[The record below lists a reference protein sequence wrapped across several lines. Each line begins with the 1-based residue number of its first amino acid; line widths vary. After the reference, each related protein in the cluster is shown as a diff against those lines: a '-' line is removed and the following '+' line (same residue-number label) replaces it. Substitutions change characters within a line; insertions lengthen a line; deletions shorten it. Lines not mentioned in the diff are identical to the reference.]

1 MAQHIWGEGPKIFA
15 SHATS
20 TSSLAGEVKA
30 LSADL
35 GISAFV
41 DHEDIKVAEQW
52 QDVIL
57 KALSTM
63 DVFLAILS
71 SDFKKSFFCNQELG
85 FAIAERRRRRYSE
98 RPLIIMAVMCDDTDP
113 YGFLL
118 GEQAAKVRQAA
129 DIPSKVLDTLF
140 EQDFY
145 LWFESFIYRIRRSP
159 SYRNSIQVLVPELE
173 RIWWLTSKQAQ
184 ALVDAVNWND
194 QVYGSRVFMS
204 AIDGKTVK
212 GPYAGADQGTD
223 QISFYHEPTSPYTRN
238 RIQFRIDRGDGYEDS
253 APW

>member
-1 MAQHIWGEGPKIFA
+1 MARYIWGEGPKIFV

-30 LSADL
+30 SSADL

-41 DHEDIKVAEQW
+41 DHEDIKVAEHD

-57 KALSTM
+57 KALSRM

-98 RPLIIMAVMCDDTDP
+98 RPLIIMAVMCDNTDP
-113 YGFLL
+113 YGFLR
-118 GEQAAKVRQAA
+118 GEQAAKVKEAA
-129 DIPSKVLDTLF
+129 DIPSKVLEVLF
-140 EQDFY
+140 EKDFD
-145 LWFESFIYRIRRSP
+145 LWFESFICRIRCSP
-159 SYRNSIQVLVPELE
+159 DYTTSIHVLLPELE
-173 RIWWLTSKQAQ
+173 RIRWLTSEQAQ

-194 QVYGSRVFMS
+194 QVYGSRIFMS
-204 AIDGKTVK
+204 AIDGKTIQ
-212 GPYAGADQGTD
+212 GHYAGADQGTD

-238 RIQFRIDRGDGYEDS
+238 RIQFRIDRNEDS
-253 APW
+253 LPW